1 MYPSFC
7 WKGFLWGREDDAG
20 EKNFSRHGAE
30 RFFTRTMESFQSVFF
45 VIGGLGL
52 FLYGMELVTKGLQ
65 RTLAFRL
72 RSFLLRVTEHRV
84 LAFLGGIGL
93 ATLIFSGPTTAMITG
108 FVNAG
113 LISLQQSVALTFGA
127 NVGTTIAMQFVAL
140 RIVLVAP
147 IAIGLG
153 MVLRTFFKSDIV
165 QSAAFIPLG
174 FGMIFLGLELMSI
187 ALEPLR
193 HSHQFQEFVSHL
205 HTRSIAGL
213 ALGIIVSCALTSVLM
228 SSTATIAIT
237 LSLARAGAISEL
249 EQVFPILIG
258 AYIGTCGVAI
268 ISAMGKNGDAK
279 RAALCHLLFN
289 LFGCVV
295 ALILMKVYLWVIPK
309 TAHDLVRQIVNLS
322 TCIQLVNGLLFLPFA
337 PSFARLAARILP
349 SKGETEEQ
357 THLDPRFVDSPE
369 RAIALATLEMQ
380 RQTRICLGMLRSTL
394 AGIHDGRNLPFDQVR
409 AQERAVD
416 DIKHAL
422 DTYLVMIAER
432 QLSRRH
438 AIQLQD
444 LVATCNDIE
453 RIADHIEEIILMTRA
468 KVRKQVKFDEEHDQS
483 LQELGLL
490 VSELLLLTVESLDA
504 KDCEDK
510 RSVAQQILEHRKVY
524 KRRAMEIRQLFNE
537 QLEEGGATD
546 GMQSIFFTRYLMEF
560 DRIIRHVRGIARAEL
575 RQALPAG
582 ES

>member
-1 MYPSFC
+1 
-7 WKGFLWGREDDAG
+7 
-20 EKNFSRHGAE
+20 
-30 RFFTRTMESFQSVFF
+30 MESFKSVFF

-72 RSFLLRVTEHRV
+72 RSFLLRVTEHR
-84 LAFLGGIGL
+84 LYAYLGGAAL
-93 ATLIFSGPTTAMITG
+93 ATLMFSGPATAMITG

-113 LISLQQSVALTFGA
+113 LISLNQSVPLMFGA

-140 RIVLVAP
+140 RLVEVAP
-147 IAIGLG
+147 IAIGIG
-153 MVLRTFFKSDIV
+153 MILRTFFRSDLA
-165 QSAAFIPLG
+165 QNAALAPLG

-187 ALEPLR
+187 ALEPMR
-193 HSHQFQEFVSHL
+193 HSAFFQNFVSHI
-205 HTRSIAGL
+205 HSGSIAGL
-213 ALGIIVSCALTSVLM
+213 LLGVVVSCAVTSALM

-237 LSLARAGAISEL
+237 LSLASAGAITKL
-249 EQVFPILIG
+249 EQAFPILIG
-258 AYIGTCGVAI
+258 AYIGTCIVAI

-289 LFGCVV
+289 VFGCVV
-295 ALILMKVYLWVIPK
+295 AIALMKVHLWIIPK
-309 TAHDLVRQIVNLS
+309 TSSDLVRQIVNLS
-322 TCIQLVNGLLFLPFA
+322 TCIQFVNGLVFLPFTA
-337 PSFARLAARILP
+337 AFARLASRILP
-349 SKGETEEQ
+349 RKGEQEER
-357 THLDPRFVDSPE
+357 THLDPRLVDSPE
-369 RAIALATLEMQ
+369 RAIAMATLEMQ
-380 RQTRICLGMLRSTL
+380 RQTRICLGMLRATL
-394 AGIHDGRNLPFDQVR
+394 AGIHNGKDLPFDEVR

-468 KVRKQVKFDEEHDQS
+468 KERKQVKFDAEQNQS
-483 LQELGLL
+483 LQELGVL
-490 VSELLLLTVESLDA
+490 VSELLLLTVASLDA
-504 KDCEDK
+504 RDAEDK
-510 RSVAQQILEHRKVY
+510 RTVAQQILEHRKIY
-524 KRRAMEIRQLFNE
+524 KRRAMEIRQIFNE

-582 ES
+582 ET